1 VALKRFNLPTEQ
13 HDDRLRFRHEFH
25 TLARLRHPRIV
36 QAHDYGVD
44 DQGRPFYAMELLDGQ
59 DLSELAPVPWR
70 RACGLLR
77 DVASALAFLHARGL
91 LHPDV
96 APRNV
101 RRTEDGRAKRL
112 DFGMLSTMGVSHEV
126 VGTLPSIAPEMLLGL
141 PMDGRADLFGL
152 GALAFWLLTARHPQ
166 RIRSLDDLMRN
177 GRRPP
182 PAPSSLVREL
192 PPALDDLVLS
202 LLSAE
207 PLGRPSQAAEVI
219 ERLGAIAELPAA
231 PELPVAQGYVRSAV
245 LVGREREL

>member
-1 VALKRFNLPTEQ
+1 GAPSTTRSRWPHSAEPARHRRVALSSAAVALPAPADAPSSRDDSDPAPAPALVAGRYRIDAVLGRGAMGQVLRAHDLTTGQPVALKRFNLPTEQ

-91 LHPDV
+91 LHRDV

-101 RRTEDGRAKRL
+101 RCTEDGRAK
-112 DFGMLSTMGVSHEV
+112 
-126 VGTLPSIAPEMLLGL
+126 LL
-141 PMDGRADLFGL
+141 
-152 GALAFWLLTARHPQ
+152 
-166 RIRSLDDLMRN
+166 
-177 GRRPP
+177 
-182 PAPSSLVREL
+182 
-192 PPALDDLVLS
+192 
-202 LLSAE
+202 
-207 PLGRPSQAAEVI
+207 
-219 ERLGAIAELPAA
+219 
-231 PELPVAQGYVRSAV
+231 
-245 LVGREREL
+245 